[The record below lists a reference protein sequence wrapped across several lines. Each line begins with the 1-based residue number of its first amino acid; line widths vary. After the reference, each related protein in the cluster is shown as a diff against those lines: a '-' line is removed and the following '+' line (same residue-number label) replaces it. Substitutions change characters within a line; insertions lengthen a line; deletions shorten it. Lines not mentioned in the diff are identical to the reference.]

1 MDPGKRLQAPG
12 GPTQDGPS
20 QVGAVATLLDP
31 GPSSLLFSVGVTITC
46 SQRDSEVL
54 IGTQVTVLT
63 QRWPSPGSTGE
74 NFPAGK
80 RDWKWDPSED
90 WFQGAVLLEVLG
102 STARPCCCTCI
113 TYMRSTGKGAHRAGQ
128 ALASCWGPSPLTS
141 LQHAAGGGDSC
152 LSPAGEVAGALTVVC
167 GMLDPE
173 QGEES
178 HIHWSEKRARVHPG
192 STQSGVSLPETLPPG
207 FRSLLTIHL
216 HYSSA

>member
-1 MDPGKRLQAPG
+1 M
-12 GPTQDGPS
+12 
-20 QVGAVATLLDP
+20 ATLLDP
-31 GPSSLLFSVGVTITC
+31 GSSFLLFSIGVTSTC

-54 IGTQVTVLT
+54 IRTQVTVLT